1 MHCIISFHWEINRIL
16 MLTNQLHTFKMS
28 QGGSM
33 EECVNKTMDLENKL
47 LAVGEVIPN
56 IFDYQL
62 VLNGLLRSY
71 ERVIQTLSNLDIM
84 FTFDN

>member
-1 MHCIISFHWEINRIL
+1 
-16 MLTNQLHTFKMS
+16 MLEK
-28 QGGSM
+28 GSM
-33 EECVNKTMDLENKL
+33 EEYVNKTMDLENKL